1 MSKFLATETLTLVV
15 CFSSFATKAAT
26 LGSTEALNFLENP
39 TMLETCN
46 DIPHEEVLE
55 GIYTVIIMGSD
66 FTNLHG

>member
-26 LGSTEALNFLENP
+26 LGSTEVLDFLENP
-39 TMLETCN
+39 TMLETSN
-46 DIPHEEVLE
+46 AIPYEEVLE
-55 GIYTVIIMGSD
+55 GIYTVMVVGSD